1 MVISMRLIRLG
12 DLLRVAAITGG
23 MFVLLGT
30 VAALWSNPFFMRM
43 TPTSGFETG
52 LLATQAVLAGLYL
65 GISRPRCASK
75 TAGVGGILGFLGVA
89 CPVCNKLL
97 LWMFGSTLLLE
108 YFEPVRIYVG
118 VGGAALLACALWRK
132 FFHPGVTCAGAPSPD
147 PA

>member
-1 MVISMRLIRLG
+1 MPMRAISPG
-12 DLLRVAAITGG
+12 DLLRSAAISSG

-43 TPTSGFETG
+43 SPTSGFETAV
-52 LLATQAVLAGLYL
+52 LAAQAVLAGLYL

-75 TAGVGGILGFLGVA
+75 TAGVGGVLGFLGVA

-97 LWMFGSTLLLE
+97 LWTFGSALLLE

-118 VGGAALLACALWRK
+118 VVGTGLLAYALWRK
-132 FFHPGVTCAGAPSPD
+132 LFRPGVACAGVPSPD